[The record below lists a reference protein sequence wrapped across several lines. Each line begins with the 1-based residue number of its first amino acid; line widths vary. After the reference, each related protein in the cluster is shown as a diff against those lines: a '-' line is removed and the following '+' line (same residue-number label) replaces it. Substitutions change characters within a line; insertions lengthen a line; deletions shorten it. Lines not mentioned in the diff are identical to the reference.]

1 MWRCLSGVEAAF
13 QAEDLSMYGEKERD
27 IRGIPTSVLRRCGGV
42 FLSFVC
48 REQHLNL
55 PENLSDIVGGM
66 GDFFSKD
73 YLLSPERIRKKEAIR

>member
-1 MWRCLSGVEAAF
+1 
-13 QAEDLSMYGEKERD
+13 MYGEEERH
-27 IRGIPTSVLRRCGGV
+27 IRRISASVLRECGGV

-55 PENLSDIVGGM
+55 PENLSDIAGGM

-73 YLLSPERIRKKEAIR
+73 YLLSPERIRKKDQIVRGYYVRRNQAAAGAATGN